1 MHILGEIPFVK
12 PQNHTETTDKW
23 LKMMKNEIDTYL
35 FLVDLLNSF
44 STGKPKKQKQKS
56 LSLIFHCF

>member
-1 MHILGEIPFVK
+1 MHILGKIPFVK

-23 LKMMKNEIDTYL
+23 LKMMKNEIETYL

-44 STGKPKKQKQKS
+44 
-56 LSLIFHCF
+56 